1 MQTLEDRIINHLQDE
16 DGATTDEIAN
26 SIGVEA
32 GQVEA
37 TLEVLQD
44 SGKVDYYRSGYPL
57 KWGIANST

>member
-1 MQTLEDRIINHLQDE
+1 MQTLEDRIINHLQAA
-16 DGATTDEIAN
+16 DGCTTDEIAN

-37 TLEVLQD
+37 MLENLQN

-57 KWGIANST
+57 KWGLANST